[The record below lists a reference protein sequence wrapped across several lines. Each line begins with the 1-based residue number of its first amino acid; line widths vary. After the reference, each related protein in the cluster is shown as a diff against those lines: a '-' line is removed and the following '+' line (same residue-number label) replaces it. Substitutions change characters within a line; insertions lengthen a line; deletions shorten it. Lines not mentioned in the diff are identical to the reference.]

1 MRVNSFAMNDIMK
14 MVTFSINTEV
24 FSIRLEWL
32 PKGSMLKEMYEGDK
46 EAELYSLSNEKFS
59 RDNVLLI
66 IDIITRNVERE
77 MLKPDDLDW
86 KGMKLLINYLCLD
99 SYADY
104 IYPLFL
110 SKKDRI
116 DWYESCDLRRCFRE
130 NAELVEIELED
141 MNKRCP
147 DYDIVGESSLGAV
160 YKRRVRPDIYLDSI
174 SHIPRLFVAGGYALS
189 KFTNYTTSYEDI
201 DIFAYGPNSLEH
213 IIEASKILL
222 NMISDNDDDVIF
234 NCDRNM
240 HIRTKYSITII
251 IYNIKFQFI
260 LIESRTPYEILNRF
274 DIDSCCIGF
283 ILKPESLV
291 LWVDDNVLVEEEK
304 GSCGDG
310 VVAVSYDD
318 ETNADDNMCK
328 VCLVSNGTMNDKCK
342 ICFGSD
348 DTKLDDVYDSNMIN
362 LRQEWIGGQTY
373 DELFDEALKNNN
385 DNTVGDEN
393 IVNDDTVAVDNET
406 ITNQVVIDEMIFNGT
421 VAVDNETITNQVVI
435 DEMIFNGT
443 VAIDNETIT
452 NQVVID
458 EMIFNGTVAVDNET
472 ITNQVVI
479 DEMIFNGTVAIDNE
493 MITDEMLFNNLLSLK
508 CDDCMN
514 DDSDKSDDKNCGCDN
529 CIDIDDVKHNG
540 CDNCEDC
547 FKCHRCRKCVI
558 RENIFYEDRVDK
570 KVVDTVSYERI
581 NTKFLALPRF
591 IRAFETKTN
600 TIDPTRQSPTYT
612 RRLIKY
618 FDRGFAIAIPGFTRN
633 NLKLP
638 SSLLLAMCESSTQ
651 PKQMVN
657 IRNMKLKGLILLIVS
672 AILKKNMTG
681 VISSSDYMCVAPE
694 YIMCILEILAEKNRP
709 SNHIKEILSFVVG
722 DIMNESTF
730 EFMIMSHHD
739 TVGVYTYETSIPK
752 IELMV
757 DECYNE
763 MSGSIHQI
771 KDSFYDS
778 YYNI

>member
-222 NMISDNDDDVIF
+222 NMTSDNDDDVIF

-240 HIRTKYSITII
+240 PIRTKYSITII

-385 DNTVGDEN
+385 DNTVDDEN

-435 DEMIFNGT
+435 DEMIFNG
-443 VAIDNETIT
+443 
-452 NQVVID
+452 
-458 EMIFNGTVAVDNET
+458 
-472 ITNQVVI
+472 
-479 DEMIFNGTVAIDNE
+479 
-493 MITDEMLFNNLLSLK
+493 
-508 CDDCMN
+508 
-514 DDSDKSDDKNCGCDN
+514 
-529 CIDIDDVKHNG
+529 
-540 CDNCEDC
+540 
-547 FKCHRCRKCVI
+547 
-558 RENIFYEDRVDK
+558 
-570 KVVDTVSYERI
+570 TVSYERI